1 MEDFPKGGGEGGVLN
16 RSCQKQLVWTYICPI
31 VLLFFWGN
39 NSSRCFHLDSY
50 RLFCITQLPCLSSNA
65 LKTPFLN
72 LSYSQRK
79 SWTTW
84 KKKITFQ
91 RDKKINILLGKKCL
105 PNMFHCKCLVIL
117 LSKPFWTGMESKFY
131 KNPGQ
136 LEWKNSYFQPNASS
150 LMHMWFMLSISQ
162 ILDIQ
167 H

>member
-91 RDKKINILLGKKCL
+91 RDKKLTFCWEK
-105 PNMFHCKCLVIL
+105 
-117 LSKPFWTGMESKFY
+117 
-131 KNPGQ
+131 
-136 LEWKNSYFQPNASS
+136 NASLICFIAS
-150 LMHMWFMLSISQ
+150 VWWFCYPNPSELAWSQ
-162 ILDIQ
+162 SFIRIQ
-167 H
+167 DSWSERTLTFNQTLAAWCICGLC